1 MFILIKLQDNLKN
14 SLNGLYTCLSEI
26 AFKLEIAYGFTL
38 LILISFLDFSQTH
51 TLILIIEYFLL
62 LAFELINT
70 AIEKTCNRITREHDL
85 LVRDAKDLGSAAVF
99 LILILNIGSLLYFII
114 FF

>member
-1 MFILIKLQDNLKN
+1 MFILKKLQENIKN
-14 SLNGLYTCLSEI
+14 SLYGLYTCLSEI
-26 AFKLEIAYGFTL
+26 AFKLEIAYGIIL
-38 LILISFLDFSQTH
+38 LILIAFLDFDH
-51 TLILIIEYFLL
+51 IHNLILFIEYFLL
-62 LAFELINT
+62 IAFELINT
-70 AIEKTCNRITREHDL
+70 AIEKTCNRITNEYDL